1 MFLEMEN
8 SNSEDL
14 CCMEPNVE
22 GTIDDPASTSSSYSL
37 LGRLASGRHVVGGIQ
52 ATDVILWRRY
62 HVSFGLVVTTLSWL
76 LIERSGI
83 PFLSL
88 CSDVLLIIVVLLY
101 LQANY
106 AEYRNK
112 QLPTLPE
119 LILSEEMVNNAAASF
134 RAKVNYM
141 LLMAHDITLGKD
153 FKLFFKVVIALWLLS
168 VIGSLISF
176 ATLSYIG
183 IIISIIIPALYDR
196 FGDRVDQCVG
206 MIHRQ
211 FSKHYK
217 IVDES
222 LNSRLPRALAKD
234 KDT

>member
-52 ATDVILWRRY
+52 GDA
-62 HVSFGLVVTTLSWL
+62 FGS
-76 LIERSGI
+76 
-83 PFLSL
+83 
-88 CSDVLLIIVVLLY
+88 
-101 LQANY
+101 
-106 AEYRNK
+106 K

>member
-1 MFLEMEN
+1 MEN

-14 CCMEPNVE
+14 FSMEPNVE

-37 LGRLASGRHVVGGIQ
+37 LGRHAGGRHVVGGIQ
-52 ATDVILWRRY
+52 
-62 HVSFGLVVTTLSWL
+62 
-76 LIERSGI
+76 
-83 PFLSL
+83 
-88 CSDVLLIIVVLLY
+88 DVLLIIVVLLF

-112 QLPTLPE
+112 QHPTLPE
-119 LILSEEMVNNAAASF
+119 LVLSEEMVNNAAASF

-183 IIISIIIPALYDR
+183 IIISIIVPALYDR

-206 MIHRQ
+206 TIHRK

-222 LNSRLPRALAKD
+222 LHSRLPRVLAKD
-234 KDT
+234 KDP